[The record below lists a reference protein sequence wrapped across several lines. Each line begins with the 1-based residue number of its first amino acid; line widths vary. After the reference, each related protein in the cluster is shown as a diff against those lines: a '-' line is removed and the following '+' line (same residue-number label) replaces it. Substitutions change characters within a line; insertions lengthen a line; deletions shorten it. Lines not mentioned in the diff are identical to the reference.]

1 MEMKEQVKMDE
12 KAIKAIEIIMKRG
25 SDVHIRR
32 KGSGYVVLEV
42 DEECGKGLC
51 YKIKREGKAVCRHT
65 RKIEHALPCE
75 GERKFA
81 RYGEYLFEVRDG
93 Q

>member
-32 KGSGYVVLEV
+32 KGPGYVVLEV
-42 DEECGKGLC
+42 KET
-51 YKIKREGKAVCRHT
+51 IKYSTLPIGVMEG
-65 RKIEHALPCE
+65 
-75 GERKFA
+75 
-81 RYGEYLFEVRDG
+81 